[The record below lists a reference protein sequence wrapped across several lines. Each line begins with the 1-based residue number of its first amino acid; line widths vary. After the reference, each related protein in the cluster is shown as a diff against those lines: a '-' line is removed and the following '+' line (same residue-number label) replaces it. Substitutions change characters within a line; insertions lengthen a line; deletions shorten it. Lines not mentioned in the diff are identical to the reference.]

1 MKKVFK
7 WIGIVLLSPILLF
20 VILTILIYLPPVQNW
35 LVGKAAS
42 YASEKTGMEITIE
55 HVNLAFPLDL
65 GVDGIRVLHPND
77 SLPGTKDTIADIK
90 RLVVDVQFMPL
101 FEKKVVINELAL
113 TNSRLN
119 TNGFVASVRVK
130 GDVEKLSHTSAL
142 LKIFVIQLGRVHV
155 PQRRAGIAEDVQL
168 HVQLLDGHGWSDVCP
183 FVSDLCFHHS

>member
-101 FEKKVVINELAL
+101 FEKKVVINE
-113 TNSRLN
+113 
-119 TNGFVASVRVK
+119 
-130 GDVEKLSHTSAL
+130 
-142 LKIFVIQLGRVHV
+142 I
-155 PQRRAGIAEDVQL
+155 
-168 HVQLLDGHGWSDVCP
+168 
-183 FVSDLCFHHS
+183 CFC